1 MQKNNVIVQQKI
13 RHFCFYF
20 CWIKVIFPSQYP
32 FFHLELSIVTP
43 FLGKFEVLGLPQRG
57 SLHGRGVQCMSFHN
71 EKRVCKRLFLIGSL
85 WLLTGLYV
93 GYRVCGY
100 FLYRYTSIDVLF
112 SWILQIEDPLQGT
125 NSFWNPRKRICS
137 FSRFEPCPSS

>member
-100 FLYRYTSIDVLF
+100 FLYRHISIAVHF
-112 SWILQIEDPLQGT
+112 TRIIQIPGPPQGT
-125 NSFWNPRKRICS
+125 KS
-137 FSRFEPCPSS
+137 FSYSGKGICRLPLFEPCSS